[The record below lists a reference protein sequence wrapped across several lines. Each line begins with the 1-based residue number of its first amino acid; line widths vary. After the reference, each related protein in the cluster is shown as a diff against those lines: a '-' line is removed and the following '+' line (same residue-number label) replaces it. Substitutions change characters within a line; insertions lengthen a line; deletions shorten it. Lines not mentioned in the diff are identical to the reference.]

1 MGERSRLEAEQHP
14 FVAVFTVTL
23 RGFFYS
29 SYTLT
34 PLLITHWRLST
45 VLRRADNSLNKF
57 TVNARYYLGM
67 TRILILLAS
76 LGLAGVRYKRVLN
89 CLYP

>member
-1 MGERSRLEAEQHP
+1 MTITH
-14 FVAVFTVTL
+14 THTL
-23 RGFFYS
+23 
-29 SYTLT
+29 
-34 PLLITHWRLST
+34 LLISHWRLSI
-45 VLRRADNSLNKF
+45 VLRRADNSLNIF
-57 TVNARYYLGM
+57 PANVRYYLGM